1 MEENNLQPAL
11 DEQVVAQPSM
21 PEETPVENA
30 TEAEAPVA
38 ESVVETVEQEVVAN
52 ETEDGEAVDAE
63 TAAIAIPDTKEGI
76 VERLKQIAEGDDD
89 ISRQEVDLLK
99 SHFYRILKSE
109 SDAAF
114 KAYTDGGGDPDAYQ
128 PEINPLEQLFKE
140 QMNIVREKRAAQHAE
155 QERLKEENYLKKI
168 QIIEKIKQILENPD
182 EVNRSYNDFRQL
194 QQDWNEIKDVPAE
207 KATELWKT
215 YQANVEKFYDTLKLN
230 NEFRAYDFKKNLEM
244 KTALCEKAE
253 ALVEDTDVVG
263 SFRKLQQLHQQF
275 REIGPVAKE
284 LREEV
289 WNRFKEASTVIN
301 KRHQDFF
308 EGRKQ
313 QEQDNLDKK
322 TAICEQ
328 IEAFDLESLKTFA
341 QWNEI
346 SEQITQLQAQWKT
359 IGFAPQKM
367 NQKIYDR
374 FRAAC
379 DKFFQNKSEF
389 FKSVRDNLNENLRR
403 KRELCEKAE
412 ALKDSTEWK
421 ETTDQF
427 VALQKEWKTIGAVPK
442 KQSDEIWAR
451 FNAACDAFF
460 ENKKANTSSQHTEQ
474 VENLQKKRS
483 IVERLAAIVPEEAGD
498 DLRQQLRDAQAEWD
512 GIGHVPFKDKDKVFK
527 ALREQMDR
535 LYGFLGENASRRR
548 VERFK
553 NEVAGNGNSGNMR
566 DRLVR
571 QAEILQQEI
580 KTYENNLGFLNL
592 SKSKSGNALVDEL
605 NRKVDKLRSD
615 LKEIKEKISVI
626 DSQED

>member
-1 MEENNLQPAL
+1 MEEINVQPAL
-11 DEQVVAQPSM
+11 DEQVVAQPTM

-38 ESVVETVEQEVVAN
+38 EPVETADQEVVAN
-52 ETEDGEAVDAE
+52 DDEEAAE
-63 TAAIAIPDTKEGI
+63 AEESVEITIPDTKEGI
-76 VERLKQIAEGDDD
+76 VERLKQIAESEDS
-89 ISRQEVDLLK
+89 ISRQEVDSLK

-109 SDAAF
+109 SETAF
-114 KAYTDGGGDPDAYQ
+114 KAYTEAGGDPETYQ

-155 QERLKEENYLKKI
+155 QEKLKEENYLKKM

-194 QQDWNEIKDVPAE
+194 QQDWNEIKEVPAE

-275 REIGPVAKE
+275 REIGPVAKD
-284 LREEV
+284 LREEI
-289 WNRFKEASTVIN
+289 WNRFKDASTIIN

-328 IEAFDLESLKTFA
+328 IETLDLESLKTFA
-341 QWNEI
+341 QWNEV

-412 ALKDSTEWK
+412 ALKDSTDWK
-421 ETTDQF
+421 ETTDQL
-427 VALQKEWKTIGAVPK
+427 VALQKEWKTVGAVPK

-474 VENLQKKRS
+474 AENLQKKRA

-498 DLRQQLRDAQAEWD
+498 GLRQQLRDAQAEWD
-512 GIGHVPFKDKDKVFK
+512 GIGHVPFKEKDKVFK

-535 LYGFLGENASRRR
+535 LYGFLGENAARRR

-553 NEVAGNGNSGNMR
+553 NEVAGNGNSSNMR

-571 QAEILQQEI
+571 QADILQQEI

-615 LKEIKEKISVI
+615 LKEIKEKIAVI
-626 DSQED
+626 DAQED

>member
-1 MEENNLQPAL
+1 MEEINVQPAL
-11 DEQVVAQPSM
+11 DEQVVAQPTM

-38 ESVVETVEQEVVAN
+38 EPVETADQEVVAN
-52 ETEDGEAVDAE
+52 DDEEAAE
-63 TAAIAIPDTKEGI
+63 AEESVEITIPDTKEGI
-76 VERLKQIAEGDDD
+76 VERLKQIAESEDS
-89 ISRQEVDLLK
+89 ISRQEVDSLK

-109 SDAAF
+109 SEAAF
-114 KAYTDGGGDPDAYQ
+114 KAYTEAGGDPETYQ

-155 QERLKEENYLKKI
+155 QEKLKEENYLKKM

-194 QQDWNEIKDVPAE
+194 QQDWNEIKEVPAE

-275 REIGPVAKE
+275 REIGPVAKD
-284 LREEV
+284 LREEI
-289 WNRFKEASTVIN
+289 WNRFKDASTIIN

-328 IEAFDLESLKTFA
+328 IETLDLESLKTFA
-341 QWNEI
+341 QWNEV

-412 ALKDSTEWK
+412 ALKDSTDWK
-421 ETTDQF
+421 ETTDLL
-427 VALQKEWKTIGAVPK
+427 VALQKEWKTVGAVPK

-474 VENLQKKRS
+474 AENLQKKRA

-498 DLRQQLRDAQAEWD
+498 GLRQQLRDAQAEWD
-512 GIGHVPFKDKDKVFK
+512 GIGHVPFKEKDKVFK

-535 LYGFLGENASRRR
+535 LYGFLGENAARRR

-553 NEVAGNGNSGNMR
+553 NEVAGNGNSSNMR

-571 QAEILQQEI
+571 QADILQQEI

-615 LKEIKEKISVI
+615 LKEIKEKIAVI
-626 DSQED
+626 DAQED

>member
-1 MEENNLQPAL
+1 MEEINVQPAL
-11 DEQVVAQPSM
+11 DEQVVAQPTM

-30 TEAEAPVA
+30 TEAETPVA
-38 ESVVETVEQEVVAN
+38 EPVETADQEVVAN
-52 ETEDGEAVDAE
+52 DDEEAAE
-63 TAAIAIPDTKEGI
+63 AEESVEITIPDTKEGI
-76 VERLKQIAEGDDD
+76 VERLKQIAESEDS
-89 ISRQEVDLLK
+89 ISRQEVDSLK

-109 SDAAF
+109 SEAAF
-114 KAYTDGGGDPDAYQ
+114 KAYTEAGGDPETYQ

-155 QERLKEENYLKKI
+155 QEKLKEENYLKKM

-194 QQDWNEIKDVPAE
+194 QQDWNEIKEVPAE

-275 REIGPVAKE
+275 REIGPVAKD
-284 LREEV
+284 LREEI
-289 WNRFKEASTVIN
+289 WNRFKDASTIIN

-313 QEQDNLDKK
+313 QEQDNLEKK

-328 IEAFDLESLKTFA
+328 IETLDLESLKTFA
-341 QWNEI
+341 QWNEV

-412 ALKDSTEWK
+412 ALKDSTDWK
-421 ETTDQF
+421 ETTDQL
-427 VALQKEWKTIGAVPK
+427 VALQKEWKTVGAVPK

-474 VENLQKKRS
+474 AENLQKKRA

-498 DLRQQLRDAQAEWD
+498 GLRQQLRDAQAEWD
-512 GIGHVPFKDKDKVFK
+512 GIGHVPFKEKDKVFK

-535 LYGFLGENASRRR
+535 LYGFLGENAARRR

-553 NEVAGNGNSGNMR
+553 NEVAGNGNSSNMR

-571 QAEILQQEI
+571 QADILQQEI

-615 LKEIKEKISVI
+615 LKEIKEKIAVI
-626 DSQED
+626 DSQE

>member
-1 MEENNLQPAL
+1 MEEINVQPAL
-11 DEQVVAQPSM
+11 DEQVVAQPTM

-38 ESVVETVEQEVVAN
+38 EPVETADQEVVAN
-52 ETEDGEAVDAE
+52 DDEATEADESVE
-63 TAAIAIPDTKEGI
+63 ITIPDTKEGI
-76 VERLKQIAEGDDD
+76 VERLKQIAESEDS
-89 ISRQEVDLLK
+89 ISRQEVDSLK

-109 SDAAF
+109 SEAAF
-114 KAYTDGGGDPDAYQ
+114 KAYTEAGGDPETYQ

-155 QERLKEENYLKKI
+155 QEKLKEENYLKKM

-194 QQDWNEIKDVPAE
+194 QQDWNEIKEVPAE

-275 REIGPVAKE
+275 REIGPVAKD
-284 LREEV
+284 LREEI
-289 WNRFKEASTVIN
+289 WNRFKDASTIIN

-328 IEAFDLESLKTFA
+328 IETLDLESLKTFA
-341 QWNEI
+341 QWNEV

-412 ALKDSTEWK
+412 ALKDSTDWK
-421 ETTDQF
+421 ETTDQL
-427 VALQKEWKTIGAVPK
+427 VALQKEWKTVGAVPK

-474 VENLQKKRS
+474 AENLQKKRA

-498 DLRQQLRDAQAEWD
+498 GLRQQLRDAQAEWD
-512 GIGHVPFKDKDKVFK
+512 GIGHVPFKEKDKMFK

-535 LYGFLGENASRRR
+535 LYGFLGENAARRR

-553 NEVAGNGNSGNMR
+553 NEVAGNGNSSNMR

-571 QAEILQQEI
+571 QADILQQEI

-615 LKEIKEKISVI
+615 LKEIKEKIAVI
-626 DSQED
+626 DAQE

>member
-1 MEENNLQPAL
+1 M
-11 DEQVVAQPSM
+11 S
-21 PEETPVENA
+21 EETPVENA
-30 TEAEAPVA
+30 TPETAPVA
-38 ESVVETVEQEVVAN
+38 SDVETDEQEVTDEQESTSEVS
-52 ETEDGEAVDAE
+52 
-63 TAAIAIPDTKEGI
+63 IPDTKEGI
-76 VERLKQIAEGDDD
+76 VERIKQLAEGDGD

-99 SHFYRILKSE
+99 SHFYRILKNESE
-109 SDAAF
+109 AAF
-114 KAYTDGGGDPDAYQ
+114 KAYTDGGGEAEAYMPTPD
-128 PEINPLEQLFKE
+128 PLEQVFKE
-140 QMNIVREKRAAQHAE
+140 QMNIVREKRAALHEA
-155 QERLKEENYLKKI
+155 QEKAKEENYLKKV
-168 QIIEKIKQILENPD
+168 QIIDKIKQILDTPD

-194 QQDWNEIKDVPAE
+194 QQEWNTIKEVPAE

-215 YQANVEKFYDTLKLN
+215 YQVNVEKFYDTLKLN

-253 ALVEDTDVVG
+253 ALAAETDVVG

-284 LREEV
+284 LREEI

-313 QEQDNLDKK
+313 QEQENLDKK
-322 TAICEQ
+322 TVICET
-328 IEAFDLESLKTFA
+328 IEAIDIEALKTFA
-341 QWNEI
+341 NWNEA
-346 SEQITQLQAQWKT
+346 SEKITQLQAEWKT

-379 DKFFQNKSEF
+379 DKFFQTKAEF

-403 KRELCEKAE
+403 KKELCEKAE
-412 ALKDSTEWK
+412 ALKDSTDWK
-421 ETTDQF
+421 ATTDLL
-427 VALQKEWKTIGAVPK
+427 VALQKEWRTIGAVPK
-442 KQSDEIWAR
+442 KQSDEVWAR

-460 ENKKANTSSQHTEQ
+460 ENKKANTSSQFTEQ
-474 VENLQKKRS
+474 NENLEKKRS
-483 IVERLAAIVPEEAGD
+483 IVERLAAIVPEEFGD
-498 DLRQQLRDAQAEWD
+498 NLRQHLRDAQAEWD
-512 GIGHVPFKDKDKVFK
+512 AIGHVPFKEKDKVFK

-535 LYGFLGENASRRR
+535 LYGYLGENASRRR

-553 NEVAGNGNSGNMR
+553 NELSNGNGSNLR
-566 DRLVR
+566 DRLAR

-605 NRKVDKLRSD
+605 NRKMDKLRAD
-615 LKEIKEKISVI
+615 LKEIKEKIAVV
-626 DSQED
+626 DSQDKED

>member
-1 MEENNLQPAL
+1 MEEINVQPAL
-11 DEQVVAQPSM
+11 DEQVVAQPTM

-38 ESVVETVEQEVVAN
+38 EPVETADQEVVAN
-52 ETEDGEAVDAE
+52 DEEAAE
-63 TAAIAIPDTKEGI
+63 ADESVEITIPDTKEGI
-76 VERLKQIAEGDDD
+76 VERLKQIAESEDS
-89 ISRQEVDLLK
+89 ISRQEVDSLK

-109 SDAAF
+109 SEAAF
-114 KAYTDGGGDPDAYQ
+114 KAYTEAGGDPETYQ

-155 QERLKEENYLKKI
+155 QEKLKEENYLKKM

-194 QQDWNEIKDVPAE
+194 QQDWNEIKEVPAE

-275 REIGPVAKE
+275 REIGPVAKD
-284 LREEV
+284 LREEI
-289 WNRFKEASTVIN
+289 WNRFKDASTIIN

-328 IEAFDLESLKTFA
+328 IETLDLESLKTFA
-341 QWNEI
+341 QWNEV

-412 ALKDSTEWK
+412 ALKDSTDWK
-421 ETTDQF
+421 ETTDQL
-427 VALQKEWKTIGAVPK
+427 VALQKEWKTVGAVPK

-474 VENLQKKRS
+474 AENLQKKRA

-498 DLRQQLRDAQAEWD
+498 GLRQQLRDAQAEWD
-512 GIGHVPFKDKDKVFK
+512 GIGHVPFKEKDKVFK

-535 LYGFLGENASRRR
+535 LYGFLGENAARRR

-553 NEVAGNGNSGNMR
+553 NEVAGNGNSSNMR

-571 QAEILQQEI
+571 QADILQQEI

-615 LKEIKEKISVI
+615 LKEIKEKIAVI
-626 DSQED
+626 DAQE

>member
-1 MEENNLQPAL
+1 MEEINVQPAL
-11 DEQVVAQPSM
+11 DEQVVAQPTM

-38 ESVVETVEQEVVAN
+38 EPVETADQEVVAN
-52 ETEDGEAVDAE
+52 DEEAAE
-63 TAAIAIPDTKEGI
+63 AEESVEITIPDTKEGI
-76 VERLKQIAEGDDD
+76 VERLKQIAESEDS
-89 ISRQEVDLLK
+89 ISRQEVDSLK

-109 SDAAF
+109 SEAAF
-114 KAYTDGGGDPDAYQ
+114 KAYTEAGGDPETYQ

-155 QERLKEENYLKKI
+155 QEKLKEENYLKKM

-194 QQDWNEIKDVPAE
+194 QQDWNEIKEVPAE

-275 REIGPVAKE
+275 REIGPVAKD
-284 LREEV
+284 LREEI
-289 WNRFKEASTVIN
+289 WNRFKDASTIIN

-328 IEAFDLESLKTFA
+328 IETLDLESLKTFA
-341 QWNEI
+341 QWNEV

-412 ALKDSTEWK
+412 ALKDSTDWK
-421 ETTDQF
+421 ETTDQL
-427 VALQKEWKTIGAVPK
+427 VALQKEWKTVGAVPK

-474 VENLQKKRS
+474 AENLQKKRA
-483 IVERLAAIVPEEAGD
+483 IVERLATIVPEEAGD
-498 DLRQQLRDAQAEWD
+498 GLRQQLRDAQAEWD
-512 GIGHVPFKDKDKVFK
+512 GIGHVPFKEKDKVFK

-535 LYGFLGENASRRR
+535 LYGFLGENAARRR

-553 NEVAGNGNSGNMR
+553 NEVAGNGNSSNMR

-571 QAEILQQEI
+571 QADILQQEI

-615 LKEIKEKISVI
+615 LKEIKEKIAVI
-626 DSQED
+626 DAQED

>member
-1 MEENNLQPAL
+1 MEEINVQPAL
-11 DEQVVAQPSM
+11 DEQVVAQPTM

-38 ESVVETVEQEVVAN
+38 EPVETADQEVVAN
-52 ETEDGEAVDAE
+52 DDEATEAE
-63 TAAIAIPDTKEGI
+63 ESVEITIPDTKEGI
-76 VERLKQIAEGDDD
+76 VERLKQIAESEDS
-89 ISRQEVDLLK
+89 ISRQEVDSLK

-109 SDAAF
+109 SEAAF
-114 KAYTDGGGDPDAYQ
+114 KAYTEAGGDPETYQ

-155 QERLKEENYLKKI
+155 QEKLKEENYLKKM

-194 QQDWNEIKDVPAE
+194 QQDWNEFKEVPAE

-275 REIGPVAKE
+275 REIGPVAKD
-284 LREEV
+284 LREEI
-289 WNRFKEASTVIN
+289 WNRFKDASTIIN

-328 IEAFDLESLKTFA
+328 IETLDLESLKTFA
-341 QWNEI
+341 QWNEV

-412 ALKDSTEWK
+412 ALKDSTDWK
-421 ETTDQF
+421 ETTDQL
-427 VALQKEWKTIGAVPK
+427 VALQKEWKTVGAVPK

-474 VENLQKKRS
+474 AENLQKKRA

-498 DLRQQLRDAQAEWD
+498 GLRQQLRDAQAEWD
-512 GIGHVPFKDKDKVFK
+512 GIGHVPFKEKDKVFK

-535 LYGFLGENASRRR
+535 LYGFLGENAARRR

-553 NEVAGNGNSGNMR
+553 NEVAGNGNSSNMR

-571 QAEILQQEI
+571 QADILQQEI

-615 LKEIKEKISVI
+615 LKEIKEKIAVI
-626 DSQED
+626 DAQED

>member
-1 MEENNLQPAL
+1 MEEINVQPAL
-11 DEQVVAQPSM
+11 DEQVVAQPTM

-38 ESVVETVEQEVVAN
+38 EPVETADQEVVAN
-52 ETEDGEAVDAE
+52 DDEEAAE
-63 TAAIAIPDTKEGI
+63 AEESVEITIPDTKEGI
-76 VERLKQIAEGDDD
+76 VERLKQIAESEDS
-89 ISRQEVDLLK
+89 ISRQEVDSLK

-109 SDAAF
+109 SEAAF
-114 KAYTDGGGDPDAYQ
+114 KAYTEAGGDPETYQ

-155 QERLKEENYLKKI
+155 QEKLKEENYLKKM

-194 QQDWNEIKDVPAE
+194 QQDWNEIKEVPAE

-275 REIGPVAKE
+275 REIGPVAKD
-284 LREEV
+284 LREEI
-289 WNRFKEASTVIN
+289 WNRFKDASTIIN

-328 IEAFDLESLKTFA
+328 IETLDLESLKTFA
-341 QWNEI
+341 QWNEV

-412 ALKDSTEWK
+412 ALKDSTDWK
-421 ETTDQF
+421 ETTDQL
-427 VALQKEWKTIGAVPK
+427 VALQKEWKTVGAVPK

-474 VENLQKKRS
+474 AENLQKKRA

-498 DLRQQLRDAQAEWD
+498 GLRQQLRDAQAEWD
-512 GIGHVPFKDKDKVFK
+512 GIGHVPFKEKDKVFK

-535 LYGFLGENASRRR
+535 LYGFLGENAARRR

-553 NEVAGNGNSGNMR
+553 NEVAGNGNSSNMR

-571 QAEILQQEI
+571 QADILQQEI

-615 LKEIKEKISVI
+615 LKEIKEKIAVI
-626 DSQED
+626 DARED

>member
-1 MEENNLQPAL
+1 MEENNVTPAL
-11 DEQVVAQPSM
+11 EEQTVAQPAAMS
-21 PEETPVENA
+21 EETPVENA
-30 TEAEAPVA
+30 TPETAPVA
-38 ESVVETVEQEVVAN
+38 SDVETDEQEVTDEQESTSEVS
-52 ETEDGEAVDAE
+52 
-63 TAAIAIPDTKEGI
+63 IPDTKEGI
-76 VERLKQIAEGDDD
+76 VERIKQLAEGDGD

-99 SHFYRILKSE
+99 SHFYRILKNESE
-109 SDAAF
+109 AAF
-114 KAYTDGGGDPDAYQ
+114 KAYTDGGGEAEAYMPTPD
-128 PEINPLEQLFKE
+128 PLEQVFKE
-140 QMNIVREKRAAQHAE
+140 QINIVREKRAALHEA
-155 QERLKEENYLKKI
+155 QEKAKEENYLKKV
-168 QIIEKIKQILENPD
+168 QIIDKIKQILDTPD

-194 QQDWNEIKDVPAE
+194 QQEWNTIKEVPAE

-215 YQANVEKFYDTLKLN
+215 YQVNVEKFYDTLKLN

-253 ALVEDTDVVG
+253 ALAAETDVVG

-284 LREEV
+284 LREEI

-313 QEQDNLDKK
+313 QEQENLDKK
-322 TAICEQ
+322 TVICET
-328 IEAFDLESLKTFA
+328 IEAIDIEALKTFA
-341 QWNEI
+341 NWNEA
-346 SEQITQLQAQWKT
+346 SEKITQLQAEWKT

-379 DKFFQNKSEF
+379 DKFFQTKAEF

-403 KRELCEKAE
+403 KKELCEKAE
-412 ALKDSTEWK
+412 ALKDSTDWK
-421 ETTDQF
+421 ATTDLL
-427 VALQKEWKTIGAVPK
+427 VALQKEWRTIGAVPK
-442 KQSDEIWAR
+442 KQSDEVWAR

-460 ENKKANTSSQHTEQ
+460 ENKKANTSSQFTEQ
-474 VENLQKKRS
+474 NENLEKKRS
-483 IVERLAAIVPEEAGD
+483 IVERLAAIVPEEFGD
-498 DLRQQLRDAQAEWD
+498 NLRQHLRDAQAEWD
-512 GIGHVPFKDKDKVFK
+512 AIGHVPFKEKDKVFK

-535 LYGFLGENASRRR
+535 LYGYLGENASRRR

-553 NEVAGNGNSGNMR
+553 NELSNGNGSNLR
-566 DRLVR
+566 DRLAR

-605 NRKVDKLRSD
+605 NRKMDKLRAD
-615 LKEIKEKISVI
+615 LKEIKEKIAVV
-626 DSQED
+626 DSQDKED

>member
-1 MEENNLQPAL
+1 MEEINVQPAL
-11 DEQVVAQPSM
+11 DEQVVAQPTM

-38 ESVVETVEQEVVAN
+38 ESVETADQEVVAN
-52 ETEDGEAVDAE
+52 DDEATEADESVE
-63 TAAIAIPDTKEGI
+63 ITIPDTKEGI
-76 VERLKQIAEGDDD
+76 VERLKQIAESEDS
-89 ISRQEVDLLK
+89 ISRQEVDSLK

-109 SDAAF
+109 SEAAF
-114 KAYTDGGGDPDAYQ
+114 KAYTEAGGDPETYQ

-155 QERLKEENYLKKI
+155 QEKLKEENYLKKM

-194 QQDWNEIKDVPAE
+194 QQDWNEIKEVPAE

-275 REIGPVAKE
+275 REIGPVAKD
-284 LREEV
+284 LREEI
-289 WNRFKEASTVIN
+289 WNRFKDASTIIN

-328 IEAFDLESLKTFA
+328 IETLDLESLKTFA
-341 QWNEI
+341 QWNEV

-412 ALKDSTEWK
+412 ALKDSTDWK
-421 ETTDQF
+421 ETTDQL
-427 VALQKEWKTIGAVPK
+427 VALQKEWKTVGAVPK

-474 VENLQKKRS
+474 AENLQKKRA

-498 DLRQQLRDAQAEWD
+498 GLRQQLRDAQAEWD
-512 GIGHVPFKDKDKVFK
+512 GIGHVPFKEKDKVFK

-535 LYGFLGENASRRR
+535 LYGFLGENAARRR

-553 NEVAGNGNSGNMR
+553 NEVAGNGNSSNMR

-571 QAEILQQEI
+571 QADILQQEI

-615 LKEIKEKISVI
+615 LKEIKEKIAVI
-626 DSQED
+626 DAQED

>member
-1 MEENNLQPAL
+1 MEEINVQPAL
-11 DEQVVAQPSM
+11 DEQVVAQPTM

-38 ESVVETVEQEVVAN
+38 EPVETADQEVVAN
-52 ETEDGEAVDAE
+52 DDEEAAE
-63 TAAIAIPDTKEGI
+63 AEESVEITIPDTKEGI
-76 VERLKQIAEGDDD
+76 VERLKQIAESEDS
-89 ISRQEVDLLK
+89 ISRQEVDSLK

-109 SDAAF
+109 SEAAF
-114 KAYTDGGGDPDAYQ
+114 KAYTEAGGDPETYQ

-155 QERLKEENYLKKI
+155 QEKLKEENYLKKM

-194 QQDWNEIKDVPAE
+194 QQDWNEIKEVPAE

-275 REIGPVAKE
+275 REIGPVAKD
-284 LREEV
+284 LREEI
-289 WNRFKEASTVIN
+289 WNRFKDASTIIN

-328 IEAFDLESLKTFA
+328 IETLDLESLKTFA
-341 QWNEI
+341 QWNEV

-412 ALKDSTEWK
+412 ALKDSTDWK
-421 ETTDQF
+421 ETTDQL
-427 VALQKEWKTIGAVPK
+427 VALQKEWKTVGAVPK

-474 VENLQKKRS
+474 AENLQKKRA

-498 DLRQQLRDAQAEWD
+498 GLRQQLRDAQAEWD
-512 GIGHVPFKDKDKVFK
+512 GIGHVPFKEKDKVFK

-535 LYGFLGENASRRR
+535 LYGFLGENAARRR

-553 NEVAGNGNSGNMR
+553 NEVAGNGNSSNMR

-571 QAEILQQEI
+571 QADILQQEI

-615 LKEIKEKISVI
+615 LKEIKEKIAVI
-626 DSQED
+626 DAQED

>member
-1 MEENNLQPAL
+1 MEEINVQPAL
-11 DEQVVAQPSM
+11 DEQVVAQPTM

-38 ESVVETVEQEVVAN
+38 EPVETADQEVVAN
-52 ETEDGEAVDAE
+52 DEEATEAEETVEI
-63 TAAIAIPDTKEGI
+63 TIPDTKEGI
-76 VERLKQIAEGDDD
+76 VERLKQIAESEDS
-89 ISRQEVDLLK
+89 ISRQEVDSLK

-109 SDAAF
+109 SEAAF
-114 KAYTDGGGDPDAYQ
+114 KAYTEAGGDPETYQ

-155 QERLKEENYLKKI
+155 QEKLKEENYLKKM

-194 QQDWNEIKDVPAE
+194 QQDWNEIKEVPAE

-275 REIGPVAKE
+275 REIGPVAKD
-284 LREEV
+284 LREEI
-289 WNRFKEASTVIN
+289 WNRFKDASTIIN

-313 QEQDNLDKK
+313 QEQDNLEKK

-328 IEAFDLESLKTFA
+328 IETLDLESLKTFA
-341 QWNEI
+341 QWNEV

-412 ALKDSTEWK
+412 ALKDSTDWK
-421 ETTDQF
+421 ETTDQL
-427 VALQKEWKTIGAVPK
+427 VALQKEWKTVGAVPK

-474 VENLQKKRS
+474 AENLQKKRA

-498 DLRQQLRDAQAEWD
+498 GLRQQLRDAQAEWD
-512 GIGHVPFKDKDKVFK
+512 GIGHVPFKEKDKVFK

-535 LYGFLGENASRRR
+535 LYGFLGENAARRR

-553 NEVAGNGNSGNMR
+553 NEVAGNGNSSNMR

-571 QAEILQQEI
+571 QADILQQEI

-615 LKEIKEKISVI
+615 LKEIKEKIAVI
-626 DSQED
+626 DAQE

>member
-1 MEENNLQPAL
+1 MEEINVQPAL
-11 DEQVVAQPSM
+11 DEQVVAQPTM

-38 ESVVETVEQEVVAN
+38 EPVETADQEVVAN
-52 ETEDGEAVDAE
+52 DEEATEAE
-63 TAAIAIPDTKEGI
+63 ESVEITIPDTKEGI
-76 VERLKQIAEGDDD
+76 VERLKQIAESEDS
-89 ISRQEVDLLK
+89 ISRQEVDSLK

-109 SDAAF
+109 SEAAF
-114 KAYTDGGGDPDAYQ
+114 KAYTEAGGDPETYQ

-155 QERLKEENYLKKI
+155 QEKLKEENYLKKM

-194 QQDWNEIKDVPAE
+194 QQDWNEIKEVPAE

-275 REIGPVAKE
+275 REIGPVAKD
-284 LREEV
+284 LREEI
-289 WNRFKEASTVIN
+289 WNRFKDASTIIN

-328 IEAFDLESLKTFA
+328 IETLDLESLKTFA
-341 QWNEI
+341 QWNEV

-412 ALKDSTEWK
+412 ALKDSTDWK
-421 ETTDQF
+421 ETTDQL
-427 VALQKEWKTIGAVPK
+427 VALQKEWKTVGAVPK

-474 VENLQKKRS
+474 AENLQKKRA

-498 DLRQQLRDAQAEWD
+498 GLRQQLRDAQAEWD
-512 GIGHVPFKDKDKVFK
+512 GIGHVPFKEKDKVFK

-535 LYGFLGENASRRR
+535 LYGFLGENAARRR

-553 NEVAGNGNSGNMR
+553 NEVAGNGNSSNMR

-571 QAEILQQEI
+571 QADILQQEI

-615 LKEIKEKISVI
+615 LKEIKEKIAVI
-626 DSQED
+626 DAQED

>member
-1 MEENNLQPAL
+1 MEENNVTPAL
-11 DEQVVAQPSM
+11 EEQTVAQPAAMS
-21 PEETPVENA
+21 EETPVENA
-30 TEAEAPVA
+30 TPETAPVA
-38 ESVVETVEQEVVAN
+38 SDVETDEQEVTDEQESTSEVS
-52 ETEDGEAVDAE
+52 
-63 TAAIAIPDTKEGI
+63 IPDTKEGI
-76 VERLKQIAEGDDD
+76 VERIKQLAEGDGD

-99 SHFYRILKSE
+99 SHFYRILKNESE
-109 SDAAF
+109 AAF
-114 KAYTDGGGDPDAYQ
+114 KAYTDGGGEAEAYMPTPD
-128 PEINPLEQLFKE
+128 PLEQVFKE
-140 QMNIVREKRAAQHAE
+140 QINIVREKRAALHEA
-155 QERLKEENYLKKI
+155 QEKAKEENYLKKV
-168 QIIEKIKQILENPD
+168 QIIDKIKQILDTPD

-194 QQDWNEIKDVPAE
+194 QQEWNTIKDVPAE

-215 YQANVEKFYDTLKLN
+215 YQVNVEKFYDTLKLN

-253 ALVEDTDVVG
+253 ALAAETDVVG

-284 LREEV
+284 LREEI

-313 QEQDNLDKK
+313 QEQENLDKK
-322 TAICEQ
+322 TVICET
-328 IEAFDLESLKTFA
+328 IEAIDIEALKTFA
-341 QWNEI
+341 NWNEA
-346 SEQITQLQAQWKT
+346 SEKITQLQAEWKT

-379 DKFFQNKSEF
+379 DKFFQTKAEF

-403 KRELCEKAE
+403 KKELCEKAE
-412 ALKDSTEWK
+412 ALKDSTDWK
-421 ETTDQF
+421 ATTDLL
-427 VALQKEWKTIGAVPK
+427 VALQKEWRTIGAVPK
-442 KQSDEIWAR
+442 KQSDEVWAR

-460 ENKKANTSSQHTEQ
+460 ENKKANTSSQFTEQ
-474 VENLQKKRS
+474 NENLEKKRS
-483 IVERLAAIVPEEAGD
+483 IVERLAAIVPEEFGD
-498 DLRQQLRDAQAEWD
+498 NLRQHLRDAQAEWD
-512 GIGHVPFKDKDKVFK
+512 AIGHVPFKEKDKVFK

-535 LYGFLGENASRRR
+535 LYGYLGENASRRR

-553 NEVAGNGNSGNMR
+553 NELSNGNGSNLR
-566 DRLVR
+566 DRLAR

-605 NRKVDKLRSD
+605 NRKMDKLRAD
-615 LKEIKEKISVI
+615 LKEIKEKIAVV
-626 DSQED
+626 DSQDKED

>member
-1 MEENNLQPAL
+1 MEEINVQPAL
-11 DEQVVAQPSM
+11 DEQVVAQPTM

-38 ESVVETVEQEVVAN
+38 EPVETADQEVVAN
-52 ETEDGEAVDAE
+52 DDEEAAE
-63 TAAIAIPDTKEGI
+63 AEESVEITIPDTKEGI
-76 VERLKQIAEGDDD
+76 VERLKQIAESEDS
-89 ISRQEVDLLK
+89 ISRQEVDSLK

-109 SDAAF
+109 SEAAF
-114 KAYTDGGGDPDAYQ
+114 KAYTEAGGDPETYQ

-155 QERLKEENYLKKI
+155 QEKLKEENYLKKI

-194 QQDWNEIKDVPAE
+194 QQDWNEIKEVPAE

-275 REIGPVAKE
+275 REIGPVAKD
-284 LREEV
+284 LREEI
-289 WNRFKEASTVIN
+289 WNRFKDASTIIN

-328 IEAFDLESLKTFA
+328 IETLDLESLKTFA
-341 QWNEI
+341 QWNEV

-412 ALKDSTEWK
+412 ALKDSTDWK
-421 ETTDQF
+421 ETTDQL
-427 VALQKEWKTIGAVPK
+427 VALQKEWKTVGAVPK

-474 VENLQKKRS
+474 AENLQKKRA
-483 IVERLAAIVPEEAGD
+483 IVERLVAIVPEEAGD
-498 DLRQQLRDAQAEWD
+498 GLRQQLRDAQAEWD
-512 GIGHVPFKDKDKVFK
+512 GIGHVPFKEKDKVFK

-535 LYGFLGENASRRR
+535 LYGFLGENAARRR

-553 NEVAGNGNSGNMR
+553 NEVAGNGNSSNMR

-571 QAEILQQEI
+571 QADILQQEI

-615 LKEIKEKISVI
+615 LKEIKEKIAVI
-626 DSQED
+626 DAQED

>member
-1 MEENNLQPAL
+1 MEEINVQPAL
-11 DEQVVAQPSM
+11 DEQVVAQPTM

-38 ESVVETVEQEVVAN
+38 EPVETADQEVVAN
-52 ETEDGEAVDAE
+52 DDEEATEAE
-63 TAAIAIPDTKEGI
+63 ESVEITIPDTKEGI
-76 VERLKQIAEGDDD
+76 VERLKQIAESEDS
-89 ISRQEVDLLK
+89 ISRQEVDSLK

-109 SDAAF
+109 SEAAF
-114 KAYTDGGGDPDAYQ
+114 KAYTEAGGDPETYQ

-155 QERLKEENYLKKI
+155 QEKLKEENYLKKM

-194 QQDWNEIKDVPAE
+194 QQDWNEIKEVPAE

-275 REIGPVAKE
+275 REIGPVAKD
-284 LREEV
+284 LREEI
-289 WNRFKEASTVIN
+289 WNRFKDASTIIN

-328 IEAFDLESLKTFA
+328 IETLDLESLKTFA
-341 QWNEI
+341 QWNEV

-412 ALKDSTEWK
+412 ALKDSTDWK
-421 ETTDQF
+421 ETTDQL
-427 VALQKEWKTIGAVPK
+427 VALQKEWKTVGAVPK

-474 VENLQKKRS
+474 AENLQKKRA

-498 DLRQQLRDAQAEWD
+498 GLRQQLRDAQAEWD
-512 GIGHVPFKDKDKVFK
+512 GIGHVPFKEKDKVFK

-535 LYGFLGENASRRR
+535 LYGFLGENAARRR

-553 NEVAGNGNSGNMR
+553 NEVAGNGNSSNMR

-571 QAEILQQEI
+571 QADILQQEI

-615 LKEIKEKISVI
+615 LKEIKEKIAVI
-626 DSQED
+626 DAQE

>member
-1 MEENNLQPAL
+1 MEEINVQPAL
-11 DEQVVAQPSM
+11 DEQVVAQPTM

-38 ESVVETVEQEVVAN
+38 EPVETADQEVVAN
-52 ETEDGEAVDAE
+52 DDEATEADESVE
-63 TAAIAIPDTKEGI
+63 ITIPDTKEGI
-76 VERLKQIAEGDDD
+76 VERLKQIAESEDS
-89 ISRQEVDLLK
+89 ISRQEVDSLK

-109 SDAAF
+109 SEAAF
-114 KAYTDGGGDPDAYQ
+114 KAYTEAGGDPETYQ

-155 QERLKEENYLKKI
+155 QEKLKEENYLKKM

-194 QQDWNEIKDVPAE
+194 QQDWNEIKEVPAE

-275 REIGPVAKE
+275 REIGPVAKD
-284 LREEV
+284 LREEI
-289 WNRFKEASTVIN
+289 WNRFKDASTIIN

-328 IEAFDLESLKTFA
+328 IETLDLESLKTFA
-341 QWNEI
+341 QWNEV

-412 ALKDSTEWK
+412 ALKDSTDWK
-421 ETTDQF
+421 ETTDQL
-427 VALQKEWKTIGAVPK
+427 VALQKEWKTVGAVPK

-474 VENLQKKRS
+474 AENLQKKRA

-498 DLRQQLRDAQAEWD
+498 GLRQQLRDAQAEWD
-512 GIGHVPFKDKDKVFK
+512 GIGHVPFKEKDKVFK

-535 LYGFLGENASRRR
+535 LYGFLGENAARRR

-553 NEVAGNGNSGNMR
+553 NEVAGNGNSSNMR

-571 QAEILQQEI
+571 QADILQQEI

-615 LKEIKEKISVI
+615 LKEIKEKIAVI
-626 DSQED
+626 DAQE

>member
-1 MEENNLQPAL
+1 MEEINVQPAL
-11 DEQVVAQPSM
+11 DEQVVAQPTM

-38 ESVVETVEQEVVAN
+38 ESVETADQEVVAN
-52 ETEDGEAVDAE
+52 DDEEAAE
-63 TAAIAIPDTKEGI
+63 AEESVEITIPDTKEGI
-76 VERLKQIAEGDDD
+76 VERLKQIAESEDS
-89 ISRQEVDLLK
+89 ISRQEVDSLK

-109 SDAAF
+109 SEAAF
-114 KAYTDGGGDPDAYQ
+114 KAYTEAGGDPETYQ

-155 QERLKEENYLKKI
+155 QEKLKEENYLKKM

-194 QQDWNEIKDVPAE
+194 QQDWNEIKEVPAE

-275 REIGPVAKE
+275 REIGPVAKD
-284 LREEV
+284 LREEI
-289 WNRFKEASTVIN
+289 WNRFKDASTIIN

-328 IEAFDLESLKTFA
+328 IETLDLESLKTFA
-341 QWNEI
+341 QWNEV

-412 ALKDSTEWK
+412 ALKDSTDWK
-421 ETTDQF
+421 ETTDQL
-427 VALQKEWKTIGAVPK
+427 VALQKEWKTVGAVPK

-474 VENLQKKRS
+474 AENLQKKRA

-498 DLRQQLRDAQAEWD
+498 GLRQQLRDAQAEWD
-512 GIGHVPFKDKDKVFK
+512 GIGHVPFKEKDKVFK

-535 LYGFLGENASRRR
+535 LYGFLGENAARRR

-553 NEVAGNGNSGNMR
+553 NEVAGNGNSSNMR

-571 QAEILQQEI
+571 QADILQQEI

-615 LKEIKEKISVI
+615 LKEIKEKIAVI
-626 DSQED
+626 DAQED

>member
-1 MEENNLQPAL
+1 MEEINVQPAL
-11 DEQVVAQPSM
+11 DEQVVAQPTM

-38 ESVVETVEQEVVAN
+38 ESVETADQEVVAN
-52 ETEDGEAVDAE
+52 DDEEAAE
-63 TAAIAIPDTKEGI
+63 AEESVEITIPDTKEGI
-76 VERLKQIAEGDDD
+76 VERLKQIAESEDS
-89 ISRQEVDLLK
+89 ISRQEVDSLK

-109 SDAAF
+109 SEAAF
-114 KAYTDGGGDPDAYQ
+114 KAYTEAGGDPETYQ

-155 QERLKEENYLKKI
+155 QEKLKEENYLKKM

-194 QQDWNEIKDVPAE
+194 QHDLNEIKEVPAE

-275 REIGPVAKE
+275 REIGPVAKD
-284 LREEV
+284 LREEI
-289 WNRFKEASTVIN
+289 WNRFKDASTIIN

-328 IEAFDLESLKTFA
+328 IETLDLESLKTFA
-341 QWNEI
+341 QWNEV

-412 ALKDSTEWK
+412 ALKDSTDWK
-421 ETTDQF
+421 ETTDQL
-427 VALQKEWKTIGAVPK
+427 VALQKEWKTVGAVPK

-474 VENLQKKRS
+474 AENLQKKRA

-498 DLRQQLRDAQAEWD
+498 GLRQQLRDAQAEWD
-512 GIGHVPFKDKDKVFK
+512 GIGHVPFKEKDKVFK

-535 LYGFLGENASRRR
+535 LYGFLGENAARRR

-553 NEVAGNGNSGNMR
+553 NEVAGNGNSSNMR

-571 QAEILQQEI
+571 QADILQQEI

-615 LKEIKEKISVI
+615 LKEIKEKIAVI
-626 DSQED
+626 DAQED